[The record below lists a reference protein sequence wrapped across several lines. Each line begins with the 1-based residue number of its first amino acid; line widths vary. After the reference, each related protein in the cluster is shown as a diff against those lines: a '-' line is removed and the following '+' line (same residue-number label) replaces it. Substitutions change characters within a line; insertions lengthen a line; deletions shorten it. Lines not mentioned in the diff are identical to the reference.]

1 MCEKKIFA
9 VNSFQGNRLM
19 IKMTFN
25 SNFKIIRS
33 RCRLLS
39 PLSLLSHSTGT
50 WLIFYLKTFF
60 CPYPAISLISRNL
73 SIWMPSMIVFP
84 YLSRIQNSNYSTQS
98 YSIHATIITAI
109 SMCSNLVSVGH
120 CWKRS
125 YYSYGFHP
133 PLPKKITKKLINQD
147 FARSYYLSVLTSH
160 ILL

>member
-73 SIWMPSMIVFP
+73 WLCFHISPGYRIPIIQHNHIQSMQLLLPPFPCVQTLLCGTLLKAFLLFIWISPS
-84 YLSRIQNSNYSTQS
+84 S
-98 YSIHATIITAI
+98 
-109 SMCSNLVSVGH
+109 
-120 CWKRS
+120 
-125 YYSYGFHP
+125 
-133 PLPKKITKKLINQD
+133 PKKTTKKLINQD